1 MIEHLISSL
10 LVVQPSSRLSASAAL
25 NIPEIQNIRDKLHS
39 KHSDIYKCQN
49 LGLAISNDKSKSNRV
64 SVSACDDRDYNRFE
78 KDSSITEAE
87 SKLIENRIERNALN
101 KLALG
106 RRLQRERIR
115 SVHGVRSLTPDLR
128 REHTHNVRRQ
138 QSEPRRYSCGD
149 GEQSK
154 SRNGIALENMGT
166 SIVNYSYFFI
176 KNMLWALYLSYKG
189 LQIREPTRKLFFL
202 FLNQNICCGYSKEPS
217 K

>member
-1 MIEHLISSL
+1 M
-10 LVVQPSSRLSASAAL
+10 QK
-25 NIPEIQNIRDKLHS
+25 IRDKLHS
-39 KHSDIYKCQN
+39 KHSDIYKCQS
-49 LGLAISNDKSKSNRV
+49 LGLAISNDKSKSNCV
-64 SVSACDDRDYNRFE
+64 SVSASDDRDYNRFE

-87 SKLIENRIERNALN
+87 SKLKENRIERNALN

-106 RRLQRERIR
+106 RRLQRER

-154 SRNGIALENMGT
+154 SRNDIALENRGT
-166 SIVNYSYFFI
+166 SIVIFSYFFI
-176 KNMLWALYLSYKG
+176 
-189 LQIREPTRKLFFL
+189 T
-202 FLNQNICCGYSKEPS
+202 
-217 K
+217 